1 VPSRTAGAV
10 SRTRVAT
17 PLESLHNTIGNR
29 AVERLLTSTIL
40 RQPDKGRDKPPKSGE
55 VKKDGPK
62 KVEWSRKHTRGP
74 LFLNGEHASYQVF
87 FDHVLPPVPRGKTQL
102 WQVVENVHEVLTKDC
117 KLEKKGGF
125 VIDVVKIGDRKTID
139 DSWAWVRHDEPC
151 FAREVS
157 SATVGF
163 DDGRSDYDQQVN
175 VDATKGLAKDT
186 LRKMTG
192 PKGTYVGTYTFVN
205 KALCKN
211 CGKQLAKLQTQYS
224 APDGEALKIAGVGEW
239 TSEE

>member
-1 VPSRTAGAV
+1 
-10 SRTRVAT
+10 
-17 PLESLHNTIGNR
+17 LF
-29 AVERLLTSTIL
+29 
-40 RQPDKGRDKPPKSGE
+40 DGE
-55 VKKDGPK
+55 Q
-62 KVEWSRKHTRGP
+62 
-74 LFLNGEHASYQVF
+74 ASYQVF

-125 VIDVVKIGDRKTID
+125 VIDVVKIGDRKTIG